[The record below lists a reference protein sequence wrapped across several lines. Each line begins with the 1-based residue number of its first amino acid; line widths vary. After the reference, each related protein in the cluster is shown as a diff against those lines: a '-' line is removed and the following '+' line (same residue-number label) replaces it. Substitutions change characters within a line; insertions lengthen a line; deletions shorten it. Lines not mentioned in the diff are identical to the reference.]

1 VRTRGI
7 REGEM
12 MKAHLDATHFGGD
25 LVELAVT
32 SRHKAVQKLRRGH
45 HKLVHQRRRDL
56 VVDRGHLRQVDLAL
70 HALLSR
76 VTAPE
81 CP

>member
-1 VRTRGI
+1 MV
-7 REGEM
+7 E
-12 MKAHLDATHFGGD
+12 AHLDSTHFGGD

-32 SRHKAVQKLRRGH
+32 SRHKAVQKLCRRH

-70 HALLSR
+70 HLLS
-76 VTAPE
+76 
-81 CP
+81 